1 MRLNIQAQVDLKT
14 SIIIENDDIK
24 FLLEHQKNVENTI
37 RNMVYNAFGGDY
49 VGEDGFQKISLK
61 IFQNQLTSVGE
72 PAIINTS
79 NEREEQKK
87 CENKKSQT
95 KNVNK
100 NGGQK
105 NENFT

>member
-24 FLLEHQKNVENTI
+24 FLLKHQKNVENTI
-37 RNMVYNAFGGDY
+37 KNMVYNAFGGDY

-72 PAIINTS
+72 PAIMNTS
-79 NEREEQKK
+79 NEREEHKNVKTKKKPNKK
-87 CENKKSQT
+87 CKSSGGNKK
-95 KNVNK
+95 
-100 NGGQK
+100 
-105 NENFT
+105 

>member
-1 MRLNIQAQVDLKT
+1 MRLNIQAQIDIQS
-14 SIIIENDDIK
+14 SIELDNDDIP
-24 FLLEHQKNVENTI
+24 FLLKHQKNVENTI
-37 RNMVYNAFGGDY
+37 KNMVYNAFGGDY

-72 PAIINTS
+72 PAIMNTS
-79 NEREEQKK
+79 KEREEHKNVKTKKKPNKK
-87 CENKKSQT
+87 CKT
-95 KNVNK
+95 